1 MSDKFF
7 SEISDTLSAAK
18 SVEDLTRPL
27 LSLLEAVTELEA
39 TYLTCIDQE
48 LGVQR
53 VMFAYNSKT
62 MQIPE
67 GLVVPWEGTLCKRAL
82 DEGRFYTDDVPTLWG
97 DCDAAKSLGIQTYV
111 STPVRLNDGRIFGTL
126 CAAGS
131 ERKPLTPK
139 GEQVLRLFSSLI
151 GLHVER
157 EQLLENLQTVNTALE
172 AHSFTDVLTGLPN
185 RRFLLKEMERLF
197 SDAEGTGQTV
207 LIAFIDLDGF
217 KAIND
222 RHGHEIGDEFLI
234 EVGKRLSAGL
244 RAGDILARF
253 GGDEFIVTGLGP
265 SGDAKGQAAAEVLC
279 NRLAPLLVGDYA
291 LRGTTLHYSGASFGP
306 IASDPRTI
314 TVETALRNADAAMY
328 EVKRKRKALR
338 A

>member
-1 MSDKFF
+1 MSDRFF
-7 SEISDTLSAAK
+7 SEISDTLSSAR

-39 TYLTCIDQE
+39 TYLTCIDRE
-48 LGVQR
+48 LGIQR
-53 VMFAYNSKT
+53 VLFAYNTKT
-62 MQIPE
+62 MRIPE

-82 DEGRFYTDDVPTLWG
+82 DEGRFHTDDVPALWG
-97 DCDAAKSLGIQTYV
+97 DCDAAKALGIQTYV
-111 STPVRLNDGRIFGTL
+111 STPVRLNDGTLFGTL

-139 GEQVLRLFSSLI
+139 GEQILRLFSSLI

-157 EQLLENLQTVNTALE
+157 EQLLENLQSVNSALE

-185 RRFLLKEMERLF
+185 RRFLLKEMKRLF
-197 SDAEGTGQTV
+197 ASAESAGQTV

-222 RHGHEIGDEFLI
+222 RHGHEVGDTFLI
-234 EVGKRLSAGL
+234 EVGKRLSPGL
-244 RAGDILARF
+244 RAGDILGRF
-253 GGDEFIVTGLGP
+253 GGDEFIITGLGP
-265 SGDAKGQAAAEVLC
+265 SGDTAAQAAAESLC
-279 NRLAPLLVGDYA
+279 GRLAPLLVGEYRV
-291 LRGTTLHYSGASFGP
+291 RGVTLYYSGASFGP
-306 IASDPRTI
+306 TAIDPRTV
-314 TVETALRNADAAMY
+314 TVDAALRKADAAMY
-328 EVKRKRKALR
+328 KVKRQRKAHR

>member
-7 SEISDTLSAAK
+7 SEISDTLSSAK

-27 LSLLEAVTELEA
+27 LSLLETVTELEA
-39 TYLTCIDQE
+39 TYLTCIDQD

-53 VMFAYNSKT
+53 VLFAYNSKT

-97 DCDAAKSLGIQTYV
+97 DCDAARSLGIQTYV
-111 STPVRLNDGRIFGTL
+111 STPVRLNDGTLFGTL

-131 ERKPLTPK
+131 ERKPMTPK

-157 EQLLENLQTVNTALE
+157 EQLLESLQTVNTALE

-197 SDAEGTGQTV
+197 ADAERAGQTI

-222 RHGHEIGDEFLI
+222 RHGHEMGDEFLI
-234 EVGKRLSAGL
+234 EVGRRLSGGL

-265 SGDAKGQAAAEVLC
+265 VGDRDGQAAAEALC
-279 NRLAPLLVGDYA
+279 NRLAPLLIGDYS
-291 LRGTTLHYSGASFGP
+291 LRNVGLQYSGASFG
-306 IASDPRTI
+306 STSVDPRVV
-314 TVETALRNADAAMY
+314 TVDTALRMADAAMY

-338 A
+338 T